1 MASMILRK
9 RKFRP
14 SVWMTMGAFLATAG
28 LVKLGLW
35 QLDRADEKRVILFE
49 YETRSEDRPEP
60 GALSDQDAQLARYK
74 PLVINGRFDGAR
86 QFLLDNIVHRGRV
99 GYQVLTPFEME
110 DGGWLI
116 VNRGWW
122 PSGGTREALPPIEI
136 DDTRRTILGQVD
148 FLPRA
153 GLKVDSGAQLT
164 GWPKV
169 VQYPDM
175 QALSDALAE
184 ELYGYQLLLAPDQ
197 PDGFVREWEPQ
208 HMKPER
214 HVGYAV
220 QWFAL
225 GLTLSVIYIVLNLKE
240 VDRQS

>member
-1 MASMILRK
+1 MASMILGNR
-9 RKFRP
+9 RFQP
-14 SVWMTMGAFLATAG
+14 SVWMTLGAILAVAG

-35 QLDRADEKRVILFE
+35 QLERADEKRVVVREFDE
-49 YETRSEDRPEP
+49 RSAQMPLH
-60 GALSDQDAQLARYK
+60 GAPNDDDAQLARYK
-74 PLVINGRFDGAR
+74 PVLVNGRFDGDR

-99 GYQVLTPFEME
+99 GYQILTPFRVD

-116 VNRGWW
+116 VNRGWTALT
-122 PSGGTREALPPIEI
+122 GRRDALPPI
-136 DDTRRTILGQVD
+136 DVDGTLRTILGQID

-153 GLKVDSGAQLT
+153 GIELDSGAGVA

-175 QALSDALAE
+175 QALSNALAE
-184 ELYGYQLLLAPDQ
+184 ELYGYQLLLAADQ

-208 HMKPER
+208 HLKPER

-225 GLTLSVIYIVLNLKE
+225 GLTLSIIYLVLNLKE
-240 VDRQS
+240 VEKQS